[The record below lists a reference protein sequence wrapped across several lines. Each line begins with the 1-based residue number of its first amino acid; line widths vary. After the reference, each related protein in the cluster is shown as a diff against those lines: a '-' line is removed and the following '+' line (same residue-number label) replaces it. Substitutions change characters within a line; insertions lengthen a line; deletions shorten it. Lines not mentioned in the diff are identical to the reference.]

1 MLHKMKKDQN
11 QVIKIERA
19 IAEKYGEEA
28 IQNPK
33 AEWDDEKE
41 KDYLLQLKEQYKKE
55 NKPREATERIE
66 KEGFF
71 VSKKL
76 LNKESNRKCPVCEAY
91 SFKVKDDLYMQKFE
105 CCFKCYIQ
113 WVEGREKRWIE
124 GWRPPNLKGEK

>member
-1 MLHKMKKDQN
+1 MKKDQN

-41 KDYLLQLKEQYKKE
+41 KDYLLQLKELYTKE
-55 NKPREATERIE
+55 NKRREATERIE